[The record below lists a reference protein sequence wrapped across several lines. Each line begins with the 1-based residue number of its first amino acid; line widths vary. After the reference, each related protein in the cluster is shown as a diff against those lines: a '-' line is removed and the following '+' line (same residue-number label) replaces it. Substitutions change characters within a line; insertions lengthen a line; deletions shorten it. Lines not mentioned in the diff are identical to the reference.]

1 MAAATADRIVDDVI
15 ALGWPVGSVLG
26 SEPELL
32 DRYGVS
38 RAVFREAV
46 RLVEDQQVA
55 RMRRGPGGGLVVT
68 EPSVDAIID
77 AAVVYLYRVDARLDE
92 VWEARLVLE
101 EIVTDLAPDRLD
113 EADLARVRSLIADE
127 AAGDIADH
135 RAFHALL
142 ASITRNPALEL
153 FVDIMNR
160 VSVLYFSDRKAV
172 GVATAAESHHAH
184 SRIAEAV
191 LGGDASLART
201 RMHKHLEAEV
211 EFLRRR
217 RSVRQVLPTKAL
229 GAPET
234 SKRAE
239 ALARE
244 IVQRVVTGGAEPGEL
259 VGSEAELMAQ
269 YGASRAIFREAVRI
283 LEHHHI
289 AVMRR
294 GPGGGLFVVS
304 PDSAAV
310 TDVVSLYL
318 ARRGITMAD
327 LGELRTRLELVL
339 VDLAVAKL
347 GDDGVEQLHEA
358 LERELAVTDDEFAAA
373 SHDLHAVV
381 AGLAGNRAL
390 ELLALVL
397 IRLTRLH
404 QLTTLSA
411 SARSQISDAVRATH
425 ADIATA
431 MVERDVELARH
442 RMRRHLQELADFYS

>member
-1 MAAATADRIVDDVI
+1 MARSTRSDPPIAVRRSNGSGSKLAAATADRIVDDVI

-26 SEPELL
+26 SEAELL
-32 DRYGVS
+32 ERYGVS

-101 EIVTDLAPDRLD
+101 EIVTELAPDRLD

-191 LGGDASLART
+191 LSGDADA
-201 RMHKHLEAEV
+201 AE
-211 EFLRRR
+211 R
-217 RSVRQVLPTKAL
+217 
-229 GAPET
+229 
-234 SKRAE
+234 
-239 ALARE
+239 
-244 IVQRVVTGGAEPGEL
+244 
-259 VGSEAELMAQ
+259 
-269 YGASRAIFREAVRI
+269 
-283 LEHHHI
+283 
-289 AVMRR
+289 
-294 GPGGGLFVVS
+294 
-304 PDSAAV
+304 
-310 TDVVSLYL
+310 
-318 ARRGITMAD
+318 
-327 LGELRTRLELVL
+327 
-339 VDLAVAKL
+339 
-347 GDDGVEQLHEA
+347 
-358 LERELAVTDDEFAAA
+358 
-373 SHDLHAVV
+373 
-381 AGLAGNRAL
+381 
-390 ELLALVL
+390 
-397 IRLTRLH
+397 
-404 QLTTLSA
+404 
-411 SARSQISDAVRATH
+411 
-425 ADIATA
+425 
-431 MVERDVELARH
+431 
-442 RMRRHLQELADFYS
+442 RMRRHLETILRYLVVDDGDGSARRTRRRANGTNAKTVASTKTRANGRR